1 MNPLSTSI
9 PARLSCEVPSDWYV
23 KESLT
28 LLAPDGSVN
37 VIVSSEPLDLDG
49 AIDSQAYATEQGRLL
64 EIGCPGYQEL
74 EYQAV
79 SWPSGCSAWF
89 RRYRWC
95 PLSADP
101 VEQLQI
107 YWVDRG
113 RGYTGTATGSIASI
127 GQADN
132 TVMSILR
139 SVRAARSSV
148 ETKPSRP
155 VCSHLLHRRRPRH

>member
-1 MNPLSTSI
+1 MCC
-9 PARLSCEVPSDWYV
+9 PAQLV

-37 VIVSSEPLDLDG
+37 VIVSSEPLD
-49 AIDSQAYATEQGRLL
+49 ARIDSEEYATVQGQLL
-64 EIGCPGYQEL
+64 QDDFPEYQQL
-74 EYQAV
+74 EYERVA
-79 SWPSGCSAWF
+79 WPEGCSAWF
-89 RRYRWC
+89 RRFRWC
-95 PLSADP
+95 PPGSFP

-107 YWVDRG
+107 YRVEPG

-139 SVRAARSSV
+139 SVRASV
-148 ETKPSRP
+148 SALRGELSAAFT
-155 VCSHLLHRRRPRH
+155 